1 MNLSVLRVAL
11 VGALLAANSRA
22 AEIGVY
28 FDDAATVNC
37 LPEVTSFP
45 YATQAYIIATGCSGS
60 GGVRGWEAGLAWDSN
75 LSVSAGSVSGQPI
88 DVRAFPE
95 YMIGLASALPDSDTV
110 VLAQLNVLAFG
121 PGSIF
126 VHGLGVSVPDSMP
139 AVVFEESV
147 EPEVMS
153 NRFGSNR
160 LPSASIGMLPCPDY
174 AAPTAPGVTVASPPV
189 GMLEL
194 NVYPPPNEQKSQ
206 VYVNSNA
213 EVAFSGTVLAAR
225 LECVQLP
232 GRMAGVVVGG
242 NGVLAVE
249 IEVEEVYWG
258 HVGST
263 VTVYVLG
270 YNVPNCLPYGQQW
283 PVPPLDEVYE
293 GSPCVVGA
301 HNLNG
306 VFAVSV
312 LGSFV
317 AGAAAVEGMAMKD
330 LRSKAMSYSETEQM
344 RVADLV
350 IDAELMSANRYQ
362 LVFGLVRQIKGDA
375 PSTIVL
381 SPRDRDENLLPCGPV
396 GQLSRLYLIEEGE
409 NIFVP
414 LYGRFSMQEIQR
426 SFE

>member
-1 MNLSVLRVAL
+1 
-11 VGALLAANSRA
+11 
-22 AEIGVY
+22 
-28 FDDAATVNC
+28 
-37 LPEVTSFP
+37 
-45 YATQAYIIATGCSGS
+45 
-60 GGVRGWEAGLAWDSN
+60 
-75 LSVSAGSVSGQPI
+75 
-88 DVRAFPE
+88 
-95 YMIGLASALPDSDTV
+95 
-110 VLAQLNVLAFG
+110 
-121 PGSIF
+121 
-126 VHGLGVSVPDSMP
+126 
-139 AVVFEESV
+139 
-147 EPEVMS
+147 
-153 NRFGSNR
+153 
-160 LPSASIGMLPCPDY
+160 
-174 AAPTAPGVTVASPPV
+174 
-189 GMLEL
+189 
-194 NVYPPPNEQKSQ
+194 
-206 VYVNSNA
+206 
-213 EVAFSGTVLAAR
+213 
-225 LECVQLP
+225 
-232 GRMAGVVVGG
+232 MAGVVVGG